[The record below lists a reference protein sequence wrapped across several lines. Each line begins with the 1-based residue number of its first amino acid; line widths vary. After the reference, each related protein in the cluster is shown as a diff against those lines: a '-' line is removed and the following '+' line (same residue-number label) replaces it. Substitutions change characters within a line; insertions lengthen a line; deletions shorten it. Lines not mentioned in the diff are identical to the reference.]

1 MSGNVA
7 YSSLKYLE
15 TLSSDMLHRFRVLV
29 LKYPTQRLTE
39 LSSKEFDE
47 LKHLTKALDEGVR
60 KEEHVAQ
67 MAVTVVGDSL
77 VYTVLLESDTKAFSY
92 FTKDQRRD

>member
-1 MSGNVA
+1 
-7 YSSLKYLE
+7 
-15 TLSSDMLHRFRVLV
+15 MLHRFRVLV

-39 LSSKEFDE
+39 LRSKELDE

-67 MAVTVVGDSL
+67 MTVTVVGDSL
-77 VYTVLLESDTKAFSY
+77 VYTFMLESDTKAFSY

>member
-1 MSGNVA
+1 MV
-7 YSSLKYLE
+7 
-15 TLSSDMLHRFRVLV
+15 HRFRALV

-39 LSSKEFDE
+39 LNSKEFDE

-60 KEEHVAQ
+60 KEERVAQ
-67 MAVTVVGDSL
+67 MTVTVVGDSL